1 MRRRDF
7 FGVAAAIPGVAAAA
21 RIDVASIKP
30 RGAKKVDI
38 VYKSPHARPNGLQAT
53 PEGLWVM
60 DQGQANDCTL
70 INYADGKVIRDF
82 QVAGVDAA
90 SGITVDSS
98 GQLWIAST
106 HNSLIMTASA
116 QDGKVTA
123 KYWTHGA
130 GRPYRLKGDPA
141 ATRSP
146 LTPAFPAPTPAAGG
160 GRGRGG
166 RGGGAALPA
175 GQLPLETANGVSSL
189 DGAQGMEFRDGLL
202 YYSVLPSRSVYVVD
216 PKTWEAQAI
225 WPLAGNR
232 AHGVGW
238 DGDTLW
244 VADTNWRAFFRHD
257 MKTGAIV
264 EKIQLT
270 EKDPLIHGVTVHDG
284 YMWFCDDVGY
294 VCNFKL

>member
-30 RGAKKVDI
+30 RGPKKVEI

-53 PEGLWVM
+53 AEGMWVM
-60 DQGQANDCTL
+60 DQGTANDCTL
-70 INYADGKVIRDF
+70 INYADGRVIRDF
-82 QVAGVDAA
+82 KINGADAA
-90 SGITVDSS
+90 SGIGVDASGDLWVTSS
-98 GQLWIAST
+98 
-106 HNSLIMTASA
+106 HNSLILKCSA
-116 QDGKVTA
+116 QDGKVLA
-123 KYWTHGA
+123 KYWCHGA

-146 LTPAFPAPTPAAGG
+146 LESAFPAPTPAAG

-166 RGGGAALPA
+166 RGGGAALPF
-175 GQLPLETANGVSSL
+175 GQLPLDAPNGVGN
-189 DGAQGMEFRDGLL
+189 DGGQGIEFRDGLM
-202 YYSVLPSRSVYVVD
+202 YYSVLPARMLYVVD
-216 PKTWEAQAI
+216 PKTWEAQAT